1 MLINLIFIYNIYIIY
16 KYSFRLCKWK
26 SPKRPASH
34 RPIVPFLCF
43 HIRISLTIQT
53 EKVDSSYCIYSPS
66 DFLAKLARKTPLKN
80 GGFWTENLRARQIF
94 RNFAVAMKMQRR
106 LRAAAQRRPSELA
119 SAFSD
124 LKVQSVA
131 SQSPCTAVVI
141 VNQKYS
147 WYAEKP
153 AWYACGQA

>member
-1 MLINLIFIYNIYIIY
+1 MLINLIFIYNLYINIL
-16 KYSFRLCKWK
+16 FVCANENHQNV
-26 SPKRPASH
+26 P
-34 RPIVPFLCF
+34 RPIVPSSRFLCF

-66 DFLAKLARKTPLKN
+66 DFLAKLARKIPLKN

-147 WYAEKP
+147 
-153 AWYACGQA
+153 